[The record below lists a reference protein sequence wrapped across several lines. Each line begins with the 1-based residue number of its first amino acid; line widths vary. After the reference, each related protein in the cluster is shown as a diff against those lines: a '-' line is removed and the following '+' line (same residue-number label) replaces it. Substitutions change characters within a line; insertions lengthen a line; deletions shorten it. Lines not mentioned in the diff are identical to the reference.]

1 MTVGMREV
9 VGTLQPARRA
19 SLDVQ
24 AFTEAVRPHMP
35 AMLRL
40 AARLGP
46 IDGNDDVVQEALV
59 RAWRH
64 RARFDD
70 TRGTFGAWLFTIV
83 ANEAR
88 RALARRRRPT
98 TIAAAHASANV
109 EDRLDIAAAV
119 ERLPPRQKLAVD
131 CYYFVGLSIAE
142 TAAVMACSDGTVK
155 STLSDARARLRG
167 SLGDGSV

>member
-1 MTVGMREV
+1 M
-9 VGTLQPARRA
+9 GTLQPSRRVP
-19 SLDVQ
+19 LDVQ

-35 AMLRL
+35 AMVRL

-46 IDGNDDVVQEALV
+46 TDGKDDVVQEALV

-64 RARFDD
+64 RARFDVA
-70 TRGTFGAWLFTIV
+70 RGAFGAWLMSIV

-88 RALARRRRPT
+88 RALGRRRHPT
-98 TIAAAHASANV
+98 TIRPARPPASV

-119 ERLPPRQKLAVD
+119 EGLPPRQKLAVD

-142 TAAVMACSDGTVK
+142 TAAVMACSEGTVK

-167 SLGDGSV
+167 SLGDGAP

>member
-1 MTVGMREV
+1 MGVREV

-19 SLDVQ
+19 PLDVQ

-35 AMLRL
+35 AMVRL

-46 IDGNDDVVQEALV
+46 TDGKDDVVQEALV

-64 RARFDD
+64 RARFDAA
-70 TRGTFGAWLFTIV
+70 RGAFSAWLLSIV

-88 RALARRRRPT
+88 RAVARRRQPTAITPARPP
-98 TIAAAHASANV
+98 ASV
-109 EDRLDIAAAV
+109 EDRLDIGAAV
-119 ERLPPRQKLAVD
+119 KRLPPRQKLAVD

-142 TAAVMACSDGTVK
+142 TAAVMACSEGTVK
-155 STLSDARARLRG
+155 STLSDARVRLRG
-167 SLGDGSV
+167 SLGDGTA